1 MHKLIAFALLASVSI
16 APAAAASPA
25 IATVDLANFSF
36 TPNTVVLQAGVP
48 TVLRLR
54 NLSGGGHS
62 FAAPQLFAAS
72 KVQPESAALVQNGRV
87 EVPGHS
93 SVDVDIIPAA
103 GQYAL
108 RCSHPLHATFG
119 MKGTIDVR

>member
-1 MHKLIAFALLASVSI
+1 MHKLIAFALLSAFSI

-25 IATVDLANFSF
+25 VTSVDLANFSF

-62 FAAPQLFAAS
+62 FTAPQFFAAS

-93 SVDVDIIPAA
+93 SVDIDIIPAA
-103 GQYAL
+103 GQYML
-108 RCSHPLHATFG
+108 KCSHPLHATFG
-119 MKGTIDVR
+119 MKGMIEVR

>member
-1 MHKLIAFALLASVSI
+1 MHKLIAFSLLSALSI
-16 APAAAASPA
+16 APAGAVNPTV
-25 IATVDLANFSF
+25 ATVDLANFSF

-62 FAAPQLFAAS
+62 FAAPQFFAAS

-93 SVDVDIIPAA
+93 SVDVGIIPAA

>member
-1 MHKLIAFALLASVSI
+1 MHKLIAFSLLSALSI
-16 APAAAASPA
+16 APAGAVNPTV
-25 IATVDLANFSF
+25 ATVDLANFSF

-62 FAAPQLFAAS
+62 FAAPQFFAAS
-72 KVQPESAALVQNGRV
+72 KVRPESAALVQNGRV

-103 GQYAL
+103 GQFAL

>member
-25 IATVDLANFSF
+25 VTSVDLADFSF
-36 TPNTVVLQAGVP
+36 TPSTVVLQAGVP

-62 FAAPQLFAAS
+62 FAAPQFFAAS

>member
-1 MHKLIAFALLASVSI
+1 MHKLIAFALLSALSI

-25 IATVDLANFSF
+25 VTSVDLADFSF
-36 TPNTVVLQAGVP
+36 TPKTVVLQAGVP

-62 FAAPQLFAAS
+62 FTAPQFFAAS

-93 SVDVDIIPAA
+93 SVDIDIIPAA
-103 GQYAL
+103 GQYML
-108 RCSHPLHATFG
+108 KCSHPLHASFG
-119 MKGTIDVR
+119 MKGMIEVR